1 VLVWI
6 VIRHFP
12 RGFLT
17 HGALYDLSNPV
28 ERENALNS
36 VFPLDNLN
44 SKRKGIHI
52 LSLSKKAFL
61 TSGTVVL
68 SEASGVETLI
78 TQLQRS
84 LARLYSALDLAQV
97 LDNDCTR
104 IKSKGGSI
112 VPGSAALAFVA
123 STTRHS
129 FSDLNGFK
137 NHINPILEDARS
149 LQASCADSNDEEL
162 KIDAENIS
170 DAIQGLETAISLVDG
185 PRFPS
190 YELFHREFTRAVGL
204 QKTK

>member
-104 IKSKGGSI
+104 IIAVCIKLG
-112 VPGSAALAFVA
+112 AARLFDHKATF
-123 STTRHS
+123 RPPYL
-129 FSDLNGFK
+129 D
-137 NHINPILEDARS
+137 D
-149 LQASCADSNDEEL
+149 
-162 KIDAENIS
+162 
-170 DAIQGLETAISLVDG
+170 QGT
-185 PRFPS
+185 
-190 YELFHREFTRAVGL
+190 
-204 QKTK
+204 